1 MKRIISILLLCS
13 VALASCENLTS
24 MNVDPNHVTTTH
36 PQLLLPDIAWNAFSE
51 ASTGPVHACRMQ
63 VKNDQISSEQT
74 YTWTRG
80 SFGDYANLRNVQ
92 KMEEEAEGIGSN
104 VYVALAKFFKACFF
118 YNLTMTFGD
127 IPYSQ
132 ALKGEAEQIYTPVYD
147 TQEQVFAGILQHLA
161 TADSLL
167 ALDGSVIDGDIIYGG
182 DASKWRKLV
191 NSFRLKVLMSLS
203 RRGTVGGMDVAQE
216 FAATVAEKPLMESIA
231 DDAKVVYE
239 DKTGMRY
246 PQYNSTMQSTEAYS
260 DSTFVQRLADRRDPR
275 LFTFCQQTKNAQE
288 AGMAVDDF
296 DSYEGGDPIV
306 TADRINAKVGEGAIS
321 KLNER
326 FYFDAVN
333 EPSIWLGYAE
343 LQQILAE
350 ATVRG
355 WISGDAQAHYENG
368 VRASFEFYRT
378 YCPDYAQYLG
388 EDAVEAY
395 LEGEL
400 VDFSRAATDEERIAL
415 IIMQKYIAS
424 FYQGG
429 WTPYDE
435 QLRTGSPGVRVA
447 PGTEYPHRWM
457 YPQSEYTNNAANV
470 EEAITRQFGMG
481 NDNISESTW
490 QNK

>member
-1 MKRIISILLLCS
+1 MKRIVSILLLCS

-118 YNLTMTFGD
+118 YNLAMTFGD

-203 RRGTVGGMDVAQE
+203 RRGTVGGNGRGARVCGYGGRKA
-216 FAATVAEKPLMESIA
+216 
-231 DDAKVVYE
+231 
-239 DKTGMRY
+239 
-246 PQYNSTMQSTEAYS
+246 
-260 DSTFVQRLADRRDPR
+260 
-275 LFTFCQQTKNAQE
+275 
-288 AGMAVDDF
+288 F
-296 DSYEGGDPIV
+296 D
-306 TADRINAKVGEGAIS
+306 GE
-321 KLNER
+321 
-326 FYFDAVN
+326 
-333 EPSIWLGYAE
+333 
-343 LQQILAE
+343 
-350 ATVRG
+350 
-355 WISGDAQAHYENG
+355 
-368 VRASFEFYRT
+368 
-378 YCPDYAQYLG
+378 YC
-388 EDAVEAY
+388 
-395 LEGEL
+395 
-400 VDFSRAATDEERIAL
+400 R
-415 IIMQKYIAS
+415 
-424 FYQGG
+424 
-429 WTPYDE
+429 
-435 QLRTGSPGVRVA
+435 
-447 PGTEYPHRWM
+447 
-457 YPQSEYTNNAANV
+457 
-470 EEAITRQFGMG
+470 
-481 NDNISESTW
+481 
-490 QNK
+490 

>member
-1 MKRIISILLLCS
+1 MKRILIILLSCL
-13 VALASCENLTS
+13 ALVSCENLTS
-24 MNVDPNHVTTTH
+24 MNVDPNNVTTTH
-36 PQLLLPDIAWNAFSE
+36 PQLLLPDIAWNAFSD

-92 KMEEEAEGIGSN
+92 KMEEEAQAIGSN
-104 VYVALAKFFKACFF
+104 AYIGLAEFFKACFF

-132 ALKGEAEQIYTPVYD
+132 ALKGETEQVYTPVYD
-147 TQEQVFAGILQHLA
+147 TQEQVFVGILHNLS

-167 ALDGSVIDGDIIYGG
+167 ALEASVIDGDIIYGG
-182 DASKWRKLV
+182 DVSQWRKLV

-203 RRGTVGGMDVAQE
+203 RRGTVGGMDVATE
-216 FAATVAEKPLMESIA
+216 FAAVVAEKPLFESID

-260 DSTFVQRLADRRDPR
+260 DSTFVQRLVDRQDPR

-288 AGMAVDDF
+288 AGLAVDDF
-296 DSYEGGDPIV
+296 TAYEGGDPIV
-306 TADRINAKVGEGAIS
+306 TADRINAKVGEGKIS

-343 LQQILAE
+343 VQQILAE
-350 ATVRG
+350 AVVRG
-355 WISGDAQAHYENG
+355 WIAGNAQTYYENG

-378 YCPDYAQYLG
+378 YCTDYAQYLS
-388 EDAVEAY
+388 EDAVETY
-395 LEGEL
+395 LDGEL
-400 VDFSRAATDEERIAL
+400 VDFAQTTTNEERIAL

-429 WTPYDE
+429 WTPYYE
-435 QLRTGSPGVRVA
+435 QLRTGYPGFRVSA
-447 PGTEYPHRWM
+447 GTDYPRRWM

-470 EEAITRQFGMG
+470 EAAITRQFGMG

-490 QNK
+490 QNE